1 MDATTTNTADLPG
14 PRKGRTL
21 RLAAALRAEI
31 GSGRWQPGEPLPS
44 GSELAATYSVSTA
57 VVSGAIGLL
66 KDEKVL
72 TGPAGGRTRVAN
84 PSAEQPEEEEE
95 AVRGRSKRLT
105 DALLADI
112 REGRLRPGDTVPS
125 VRELAR
131 LHGTTTATVFGVIAE
146 LKRQGVLTGVPGSR
160 TRVADGPASPATT
173 EPTEY
178 ARVLRTLLTAEQR
191 TELARLLTD
200 TAPATRAASTAVEAA
215 KNLGEA
221 ARALRRA
228 VRGGVPDHDQL
239 AVQLQKAFV
248 DLAAAVKPAVGLA
261 GQQPGAAWWQR
272 AHHDAQALVADMT
285 NAVKQPAA
293 Q

>member
-1 MDATTTNTADLPG
+1 MDTPITTTDLPG

-31 GSGRWQPGEPLPS
+31 ASGRWKPGEPLPS
-44 GSELAATYSVSTA
+44 GSELAATYGVSTA

-72 TGPAGGRTRVAN
+72 TGPAGGRTRVAD
-84 PSAEQPEEEEE
+84 PSAEQPEEQE

-131 LHGTTTATVFGVIAE
+131 LHGTTSATVFGVIAE

-173 EPTEY
+173 EPAEY

-191 TELARLLTD
+191 AELARLLTD
-200 TAPATRAASTAVEAA
+200 TASEKRAPASTVGAA
-215 KNLGEA
+215 ENLGEA

-228 VRGGVPDHDQL
+228 GRGGVPDHDQL

-248 DLAAAVKPAVGLA
+248 DLAAAVKPAADLA
-261 GQQPGAAWWQR
+261 GQHSGAAWWHR

-285 NAVKQPAA
+285 NAAKQPPA